1 MMSFSYRVTIR
12 WKLDFTPDMNDV
24 MLQQKMILQNDDLK
38 CHCFLVWPES
48 HETSLCKYQ
57 KEFNRKGLVSDA
69 GSIALEILYF
79 YLPTSH
85 PGIQELVLIAPETDW

>member
-38 CHCFLVWPES
+38 CHCFLV
-48 HETSLCKYQ
+48 
-57 KEFNRKGLVSDA
+57 
-69 GSIALEILYF
+69 
-79 YLPTSH
+79 
-85 PGIQELVLIAPETDW
+85 